1 MMQLKPS
8 EIRYSQDSIS
18 MYFTDSDNGS
28 ILDLFEKLITG
39 EMAVSSLR
47 PIAVAQHDGNWMAF
61 YGNRRLFVL
70 KVRDTQRSRS
80 TRLFSPIQAF
90 TITLWQASSCWF
102 HKSISNTTNAISV
115 WVTRPASLRIE
126 CAQRYQLLLNAAQN
140 VFDATNCRYDR
151 DS

>member
-1 MMQLKPS
+1 MMMQLKPS

-39 EMAVSSLR
+39 EMTVSNLR

-70 KVRDTQRSRS
+70 KVREWDTLSRS
-80 TRLFSPIQAF
+80 TRLFFANTGIYSHVM
-90 TITLWQASSCWF
+90 ASI
-102 HKSISNTTNAISV
+102 KLLIS
-115 WVTRPASLRIE
+115 
-126 CAQRYQLLLNAAQN
+126 
-140 VFDATNCRYDR
+140 
-151 DS
+151 